1 MDLTMNYSRSG
12 LSDEEYSKNMYEAPG
27 EALRYDR
34 KHRSRKRDNLEEGC
48 IAQGL
53 SRVPKE
59 SLVFDL
65 PCGTGKLTWFIRKMG
80 YRVCAADYSESML
93 DVATQR
99 YPDESGESLEGN
111 SDVWFEKQDITAI
124 THPDDAFDATV
135 CNRLLHHFPN
145 PDTRRIMLTELARV
159 TKGPIVVSFFCSASL
174 SAVRFKLKMKLKRLK
189 PERRIPIPLAEFVA
203 DVKASGLKVDEVMY
217 TQRWISSQTY
227 LNLSRK

>member
-1 MDLTMNYSRSG
+1 MNYSRTG
-12 LSDEEYSKNMYEAPG
+12 LTDEEYSKNMYEAPG
-27 EALRYDR
+27 EAARYDR
-34 KHRSRKRDNLEEGC
+34 KHRSRKRDRREEGC
-48 IAQGL
+48 VVRGL
-53 SRVPKE
+53 DGLPKE

-93 DVATQR
+93 EVARHR
-99 YPDESGESLEGN
+99 YPEESGESLEEN
-111 SDVWFEKQDITAI
+111 SDVWFEQQDITAI

-145 PDTRRIMLTELARV
+145 PDTRQVMLKELARV

-174 SAVRFKLKMKLKRLK
+174 SAIRFRLKMKLKGLK
-189 PERRIPIPLAEFVA
+189 PERRVPIPLADIVA
-203 DVKASGLKVDEVMY
+203 DADASGLKVDEVMY

-227 LNLSRK
+227 LKLTRK